1 MTFPTKEK
9 YYMESRE
16 FAIRFWHQIRSFNIN
31 IVVSILGSRLFEHCG
46 YWHSDYL
53 IICWH
58 FFVALDCLLVSDK
71 SSLIISTINNALIR
85 LQVISDNI
93 LLYRSCRIAFMFIL
107 DAFGINRV
115 NLAAQIKS
123 TRAKLEFW
131 VRSVNIWFFFH
142 TLQRLSSR
150 RELFFLKKRKKTE
163 NKIEQMKQS
172 KHFVY
177 VWKDEKCFSSGI
189 LDSH

>member
-1 MTFPTKEK
+1 
-9 YYMESRE
+9 
-16 FAIRFWHQIRSFNIN
+16 
-31 IVVSILGSRLFEHCG
+31 
-46 YWHSDYL
+46 
-53 IICWH
+53 
-58 FFVALDCLLVSDK
+58 
-71 SSLIISTINNALIR
+71 
-85 LQVISDNI
+85 
-93 LLYRSCRIAFMFIL
+93 MFIL

-131 VRSVNIWFFFH
+131 VRSVNIWFFFIH
-142 TLQRLSSR
+142 YKGLAPG
-150 RELFFLKKRKKTE
+150 ENFFLKKRKKTE